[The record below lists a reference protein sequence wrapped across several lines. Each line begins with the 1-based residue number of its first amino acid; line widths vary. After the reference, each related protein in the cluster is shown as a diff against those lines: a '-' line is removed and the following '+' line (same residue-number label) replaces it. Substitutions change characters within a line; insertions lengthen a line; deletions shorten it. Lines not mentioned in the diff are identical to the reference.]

1 MKEEYI
7 SISEFAKRAGVSVQA
22 VYKRLDKDIQ
32 PWLKELNGKK
42 VLNIKA
48 LEVFKG
54 EKTSTEVESTEAL
67 MRMVSMLEKELE
79 IKNEQIREQS
89 RQISELHDR
98 LKESYLL
105 IDHQQKITAAG
116 LLTTPSPEPKTDET
130 ENAGE
135 VDTEELTPTVD
146 QMEPP
151 KKKKKH
157 WQFWK

>member
-1 MKEEYI
+1 MNEEYI
-7 SISEFAKRAGVSVQA
+7 SIAEFAEKAGVSVQA

-105 IDHQQKITAAG
+105 IDHQQKLTAAG

-135 VDTEELTPTVD
+135 ADTEELTPTVD

>member
-105 IDHQQKITAAG
+105 IDHQQKLTAAG
-116 LLTTPSPEPKTDET
+116 LLTTPSPELKTDET

>member
-105 IDHQQKITAAG
+105 IDHQQKLTAAG
-116 LLTTPSPEPKTDET
+116 LLTTPSPELKTDET

-135 VDTEELTPTVD
+135 ADTEELTPTVD